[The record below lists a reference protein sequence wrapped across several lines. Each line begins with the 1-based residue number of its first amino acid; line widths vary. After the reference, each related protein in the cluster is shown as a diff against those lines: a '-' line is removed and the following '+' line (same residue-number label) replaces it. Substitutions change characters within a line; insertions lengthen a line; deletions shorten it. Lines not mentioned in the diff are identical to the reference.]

1 MGIFWDLFQQN
12 QISQQNEKSNN
23 LEKRVFRLE
32 EELSVTRKTLEKT
45 LLALEKHLGKDID
58 GDGKIS

>member
-32 EELSVTRKTLEKT
+32 EELSLTRKTLEKT